1 MSGDLLAELGLLV
14 AAAAAGA
21 AILDAPSQ
29 RRSTAMLLAAA
40 LCPVLIAADQW
51 DSSLVAGLRDDP
63 ARLVAFA
70 ALAAA
75 ATGALA
81 RLFRLRPQLLPL
93 AIIAALPFRIPVEA
107 GGEEANLLLPL
118 YVVIAGGVVA
128 LALRDGVLGLPGRG
142 LRRRGLEERALIAA
156 PRSLT
161 WLRRT
166 LAVFVVLYALAT
178 LYSVDLSNAL
188 NVACFFLVPFSL
200 VFASML
206 DYRWDPRMLRLALAI
221 VAVEAI
227 LFAVVGF
234 AEYALRELLWNDEV
248 IISNEFH
255 IYFRVNSLFWDPNV
269 FGRYLALTIVLVTA
283 VVLWARDRR
292 EALLGGG
299 LIALLWLA
307 LLTTFSQSSFV
318 ALLAGLAVLA
328 ALRWS
333 LRWTAAAVG
342 AVTVVAVAVVLAAG
356 ASLDL
361 DLSNPKE
368 GSGRVGLVSGGLEL
382 FGNRPLW
389 GYGSGSF
396 SEAFIDDI
404 VGAVP
409 PVSESHSEPITVAAE
424 QGVIGIASYLAIL
437 AAAAATLASG
447 LGSMPGVR
455 RGGDAPAAGVEKGHP
470 PAARAAVLA
479 AFVALAVHT
488 FAYAGFFEDP
498 IAWVLLA
505 IGGSLAG
512 RRAA

>member
-1 MSGDLLAELGLLV
+1 VSGDLLSEAGLL
-14 AAAAAGA
+14 AAAALAA
-21 AILDAPSQ
+21 LAILDAPSQ
-29 RRSTAMLLAAA
+29 RRSAAMLTAAA
-40 LCPVLIAADQW
+40 LCPLLIAADQW

-63 ARLVAFA
+63 PRLAAFA
-70 ALAAA
+70 AVAVGSTA
-75 ATGALA
+75 ALA
-81 RLFRLRPQLLPL
+81 LLFRRRPQLLPL
-93 AIIAALPFRIPVEA
+93 AIVAALPFRIPVEA
-107 GGEEANLLLPL
+107 GGEEAYLLLPL
-118 YVVIAGGVVA
+118 YVVIAAGVVTVA
-128 LALRDGVLGLPGRG
+128 VRDGVPGLAGRG
-142 LRRRGLEERALIAA
+142 LRRRGLEDRDLIAA

-161 WLRRT
+161 WLRRM
-166 LAVFVVLYALAT
+166 LALFVVLYALAA

-188 NVACFFLVPFSL
+188 NVGCFFLVPFSL
-200 VFASML
+200 VFATML
-206 DYRWDPRMLRLALAI
+206 DYRWDPRMLRLALLI
-221 VAVEAI
+221 VAGEAV

-234 AEYALRELLWNDEV
+234 AEFAVRELLWNDEV

-269 FGRYLALTIVLVTA
+269 YGRYLALTILLVTA
-283 VVLWARDRR
+283 AVLWARDRR
-292 EALLGGG
+292 AALVGAG
-299 LIALLWLA
+299 LAGVLWLA
-307 LLTTFSQSSFV
+307 LLTTFSQSSFA

-333 LRWTAAAVG
+333 LRWTVAAV
-342 AVTVVAVAVVLAAG
+342 ATVVVLGAGVLLAAG
-356 ASLDL
+356 GSVDL
-361 DLSNPKE
+361 DLSDPKE

-396 SEAFIDDI
+396 SEAFIDEV

-409 PVSESHSEPITVAAE
+409 PVSESHSEPVTVGAE
-424 QGVIGIASYLAIL
+424 QGAIGIAAYAAIL
-437 AAAAATLASG
+437 VTALMMLSAG

-455 RGGDAPAAGVEKGHP
+455 RERDTGEGAEADAVPA
-470 PAARAAVLA
+470 AARAGILA

-512 RRAA
+512 RRGA